1 MADGKDFLKRV
12 SRKQFEEGAH
22 ALFERCK
29 EPIKR
34 AMIDS
39 RISLDDINDIVMV
52 GGSSRIPKLK
62 DILRDYFGPM
72 IRINDSINPD
82 EVVAAGAT
90 VYAGVLSGG
99 HRDIVLSDV
108 TPLTLGY

>member
-22 ALFERCK
+22 VLFERCK
-29 EPIKR
+29 KPINR

-62 DILRDYFGPM
+62 DLLKGYFGDC
-72 IRINDSINPD
+72 ISINDTINPD

-90 VYAGVLSGG
+90 VYAGVLSGSG
-99 HRDIVLSDV
+99 
-108 TPLTLGY
+108 GQ